1 MSRVRSQG
9 NKSTELAFV
18 KLLTR
23 HHIAG
28 WRRHANLPGRPDFCF
43 RASRLAV
50 FVDGCFWH
58 SCPIHSS
65 QPQSNVALWQNKFA
79 RNKIRA
85 GQVRRELRT
94 KGWRVLRIWEHQ
106 LAEENAVVRR
116 LKKALGHI

>member
-1 MSRVRSQG
+1 MGEYITTANHSERMSRVLSQG
-9 NKSTELAFV
+9 NKSTELALA

-23 HHIAG
+23 HHITG

-58 SCPIHSS
+58 SCPIHRS
-65 QPQSNVALWQNKFA
+65 QPQSNEALWQTKFA

-94 KGWRVLRIWEHQ
+94 KGWRVLR
-106 LAEENAVVRR
+106 
-116 LKKALGHI
+116 